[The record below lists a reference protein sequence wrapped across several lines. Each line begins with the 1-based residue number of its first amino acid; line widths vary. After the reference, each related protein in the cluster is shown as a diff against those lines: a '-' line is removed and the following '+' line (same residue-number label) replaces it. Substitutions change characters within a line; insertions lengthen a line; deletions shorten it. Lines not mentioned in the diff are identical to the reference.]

1 MKPQLTHREKKV
13 LWATIDHYIQTAEP
27 VGSKALVSGYDFDIS
42 PATIRNVMN
51 MLDRSGLLFQPH
63 TSSGRVPSDS
73 GYRVYVDKLI
83 DPASELSYSTDRFLA
98 SKSDLLGKSSL
109 DGVMRD
115 VAQILA
121 TLSGCIAVITAPNMQ
136 TMRIRHL
143 QLVIVDD
150 HLDTKKLMAIA
161 VSDTYHTASVTMD
174 LPIDSFSETKTE
186 ILEGELNILNNF
198 LNEHLRDKNW
208 SELNSALDWAE
219 LDRHFQQYAV
229 LLQQSLHQLMKL
241 CDRTA
246 LGQMFISGLTEL
258 LRQPEF
264 SNLQQVQNIV
274 HLLEADRAS
283 LMALIIDQPTPSANS
298 VSIRI
303 GSEISI
309 EPIQN
314 CTFISSTYL
323 CDDKPVGT
331 VGVLGPTRLG
341 YTRAIA
347 SVQAA
352 ALHLTDAI
360 SKW

>member
-1 MKPQLTHREKKV
+1 MKTQLTHREQKV

-27 VGSKALVSGYDFDIS
+27 VGSKALVSEYDFDIS
-42 PATIRNVMN
+42 PATIRNVMHT
-51 MLDRSGLLFQPH
+51 LDRSGLLYQPH
-63 TSSGRVPSDS
+63 TSAGRVPSDS
-73 GYRVYVDKLI
+73 GYRVYVDELI
-83 DPASELSYSTDRFLA
+83 DPSSELTYSTHQFMA
-98 SKSDLLGKSSL
+98 SKSDRLGKSSL
-109 DGVMRD
+109 DGVLRD

-121 TLSGCIAVITAPNMQ
+121 TLSGCIAVITSPNMQ

-143 QLVIVDD
+143 QLVMVDQR
-150 HLDTKKLMAIA
+150 KIMAIA
-161 VSDTYHTASVTMD
+161 VSDTYYTASVTMD
-174 LPIDSFSETKTE
+174 LPSETQPE
-186 ILEGELNILNNF
+186 VLEGELNILNNF
-198 LNEHLRDKNW
+198 LNEHLRDKSW
-208 SELNSALDWAE
+208 TELGSALQWDD
-219 LDRHFQQYAV
+219 LDRQFQQYAV
-229 LLQQSLHQLMKL
+229 LLQQSLQQLMKL
-241 CDRTA
+241 CNRTA

-274 HLLEADRAS
+274 QLLEADRAS
-283 LMALIIDQPTPSANS
+283 LMALIVDQSRSAHNS
-298 VSIRI
+298 VSISI

>member
-1 MKPQLTHREKKV
+1 MKPQLTHREQRV

-51 MLDRSGLLFQPH
+51 MLDRSGLLYQPH
-63 TSSGRVPSDS
+63 TSAGRVPSDS
-73 GYRVYVDKLI
+73 GYRVYVNELI
-83 DPASELSYSTDRFLA
+83 DPASELTYSKNQFMVGQGDR
-98 SKSDLLGKSSL
+98 LGKSSL
-109 DGVMRD
+109 DGLMRD

-136 TMRIRHL
+136 GMRIRHL
-143 QLVIVDD
+143 QLVRVDEA
-150 HLDTKKLMAIA
+150 KIMAIA

-174 LPIDSFSETKTE
+174 LPPNVQSES
-186 ILEGELNILNNF
+186 LESELNILNNF
-198 LNEHLRDKNW
+198 LNEHLRDRNW
-208 SELNSALDWAE
+208 TELANNLSWNE
-219 LDRHFQQYAV
+219 LDRQFQQYAI
-229 LLQQSLHQLMKL
+229 LLQQSLQQLMRL

-274 HLLEADRAS
+274 QLLEADRAS
-283 LMALIIDQPTPSANS
+283 LMALIVDQQSDSQHIESNNFANS
-298 VSIRI
+298 VSIKI
-303 GSEISI
+303 GSEITI

-314 CTFISSTYL
+314 CTFISTNYL

-352 ALHLTDAI
+352 AAHLSEAI
-360 SKW
+360 SNW

>member
-1 MKPQLTHREKKV
+1 MKHQLTDREQKV
-13 LWATIDHYIQTAEP
+13 LWATIDHYIHTAEP
-27 VGSKALVSGYDFDIS
+27 VGSKALVSEYDFDIS
-42 PATIRNVMN
+42 PATIRNVMS

-63 TSSGRVPSDS
+63 TSAGRVPSDS

-83 DPASELSYSTDRFLA
+83 DPASELSYSTDQFLA
-98 SKSDLLGKSSL
+98 SKRDRLGKSSL

-121 TLSGCIAVITAPNMQ
+121 TLSGCIAVITSPNMQ

-143 QLVIVDD
+143 QLVMVD
-150 HLDTKKLMAIA
+150 HGKVMAIA

-174 LPIDSFSETKTE
+174 LPSETKPE

-208 SELNSALDWAE
+208 SELNSALQWDD
-219 LDRHFQQYAV
+219 LDRQFQQYAV
-229 LLQQSLHQLMKL
+229 LLQQSLQQLMKL

-274 HLLEADRAS
+274 QLLEADRAS
-283 LMALIIDQPTPSANS
+283 LMALIVNQPSPSANS

-309 EPIQN
+309 APIQN

-360 SKW
+360 GKW

>member
-1 MKPQLTHREKKV
+1 MKQHLTDREQKV
-13 LWATIDHYIQTAEP
+13 LLATIEQYILTAEP

-63 TSSGRVPSDS
+63 TSAGRVPSDS
-73 GYRVYVDKLI
+73 GYRVYVDELI
-83 DPASELSYSTDRFLA
+83 DPASELTYSKHQFLA
-98 SKSDLLGKSSL
+98 SKSDRLGKSSL

-143 QLVIVDD
+143 QLVMVDD
-150 HLDTKKLMAIA
+150 CKVMAIA

-174 LPIDSFSETKTE
+174 LPTETKPE
-186 ILEGELNILNNF
+186 VLEGELNILNNF

-208 SELNSALDWAE
+208 SELNSALQWDD
-219 LDRHFQQYAV
+219 LDRQFQNYAV
-229 LLQQSLHQLMKL
+229 LLQQSLQQLMKL

-264 SNLQQVQNIV
+264 SNLRQVQNIV
-274 HLLEADRAS
+274 QLLEADRAS

>member
-1 MKPQLTHREKKV
+1 MKQHLTDREQKV
-13 LWATIDHYIQTAEP
+13 LWATIEQYILTAEP

-73 GYRVYVDKLI
+73 GYRVYVDELI
-83 DPASELSYSTDRFLA
+83 DPASELTYSKHQFLA
-98 SKSDLLGKSSL
+98 SKSDRLGKSSL

-143 QLVIVDD
+143 QLVMVDD
-150 HLDTKKLMAIA
+150 CKVMAIA

-174 LPIDSFSETKTE
+174 LPSETKPE

-208 SELNSALDWAE
+208 SELNSALQWDD
-219 LDRHFQQYAV
+219 LDRQFQQYAV
-229 LLQQSLHQLMKL
+229 LLQQSLQQLMRL

-264 SNLQQVQNIV
+264 SNLRQVQNIV
-274 HLLEADRAS
+274 QLLEADRAS

>member
-1 MKPQLTHREKKV
+1 MKHHLTHREQKV

-42 PATIRNVMN
+42 PATIRSVMN
-51 MLDRSGLLFQPH
+51 MLDRSGLLYQPH
-63 TSSGRVPSDS
+63 TSAGRVPSDS
-73 GYRVYVDKLI
+73 GYRVYVDELI
-83 DPASELSYSTDRFLA
+83 DPASELTYSTDKFLA
-98 SKSDLLGKSSL
+98 SKNDRIGKSSL

-121 TLSGCIAVITAPNMQ
+121 TLSGCIAVITSPTMQ

-143 QLVIVDD
+143 QLVMVD
-150 HLDTKKLMAIA
+150 HCKIMAIA

-174 LPIDSFSETKTE
+174 LPSETKPE

-198 LNEHLRDKNW
+198 LNDHLRDKNW
-208 SELNSALDWAE
+208 SELNSALQWSD

-229 LLQQSLHQLMKL
+229 LLQQSLKQLMRL

-274 HLLEADRAS
+274 QLLEADRAS
-283 LMALIIDQPTPSANS
+283 LMALIVNQPSPSANS

-352 ALHLTDAI
+352 AMHLTDAI

>member
-1 MKPQLTHREKKV
+1 MKNQLTHREQKV
-13 LWATIDHYIQTAEP
+13 LWATIDHYIHTAEP
-27 VGSKALVSGYDFDIS
+27 VGSKALVAEYDFDIS

-63 TSSGRVPSDS
+63 TSAGRIPSDS
-73 GYRVYVDKLI
+73 GYRIYVDELI
-83 DPASELSYSTDRFLA
+83 DPASELSYSTSQFMA
-98 SKSDLLGKSSL
+98 SKGDRLGKSSL
-109 DGVMRD
+109 DGILRD

-143 QLVIVDD
+143 QLVMVDER
-150 HLDTKKLMAIA
+150 KVMAIA

-174 LPIDSFSETKTE
+174 LPSETKPE
-186 ILEGELNILNNF
+186 LLEGELNILNNF
-198 LNEHLRDKNW
+198 LNEHLRDKSW
-208 SELNSALDWAE
+208 SELNSALHWDD
-219 LDRHFQQYAV
+219 LDRQFLQYAV
-229 LLQQSLHQLMKL
+229 LLQQSLQQLMRL

-274 HLLEADRAS
+274 QLLEADRAS
-283 LMALIIDQPTPSANS
+283 LMALIVDQPSQGANS

-314 CTFISSTYL
+314 CTFISSTYR

-352 ALHLTDAI
+352 ASHLTEAI

>member
-1 MKPQLTHREKKV
+1 MKQHLTDREQKV
-13 LWATIDHYIQTAEP
+13 LWATIEQYILTAEP

-63 TSSGRVPSDS
+63 TSAGRVPSDS
-73 GYRVYVDKLI
+73 GYRVYVDELI
-83 DPASELSYSTDRFLA
+83 DPASELTYSKHQFLA
-98 SKSDLLGKSSL
+98 SKSDHLGKSSL

-143 QLVIVDD
+143 QLVMVDD
-150 HLDTKKLMAIA
+150 CKVMAIA

-174 LPIDSFSETKTE
+174 LPTETKPE
-186 ILEGELNILNNF
+186 VLEGELNILNNF

-208 SELNSALDWAE
+208 SELNSALQWDD
-219 LDRHFQQYAV
+219 LDRQFQNYAV
-229 LLQQSLHQLMKL
+229 LLQQSLQQLMKL

-264 SNLQQVQNIV
+264 SNLRQVQNIV
-274 HLLEADRAS
+274 QLLEADRAS

>member
-1 MKPQLTHREKKV
+1 MKHHLTSREQKV
-13 LWATIDHYIQTAEP
+13 LWATIDHYIHTAEP

-42 PATIRNVMN
+42 PATIRNVLN
-51 MLDRSGLLFQPH
+51 MLDRSGLLYQPH
-63 TSSGRVPSDS
+63 ISAGRVPSDS
-73 GYRVYVDKLI
+73 GYRVYVDELI
-83 DPASELSYSTDRFLA
+83 DPASELAYSTHQFLA
-98 SKSDLLGKSSL
+98 SKSDRIGKSSL

-136 TMRIRHL
+136 TMRIRYL
-143 QLVIVDD
+143 QLVLID
-150 HLDTKKLMAIA
+150 HRKIMAIA
-161 VSDTYHTASVTMD
+161 VSDTYHTASVTID
-174 LPIDSFSETKTE
+174 LPNDTKPD

-208 SELNSALDWAE
+208 SELSSTLQWNE
-219 LDRHFQQYAV
+219 LDRQFDQYAV
-229 LLQQSLHQLMKL
+229 LLQQSLQQLMRL

-274 HLLEADRAS
+274 QLLEADRAS
-283 LMALIIDQPTPSANS
+283 LMALIINQPSNATNS
-298 VSIRI
+298 VSIKI
-303 GSEISI
+303 GAEISI

-314 CTFISSTYL
+314 CSFISSTYL
-323 CDDKPVGT
+323 CDNKPVGT

-347 SVQAA
+347 AVQAA
-352 ALHLTDAI
+352 AMHLTDAI
-360 SKW
+360 SKC

>member
-1 MKPQLTHREKKV
+1 MKQHLTDREQKV
-13 LWATIDHYIQTAEP
+13 LWATIEQYILTAEP

-63 TSSGRVPSDS
+63 TSAGRVPSDS
-73 GYRVYVDKLI
+73 GYRVYVDELI
-83 DPASELSYSTDRFLA
+83 DPASELTYSKHQFLA
-98 SKSDLLGKSSL
+98 SKSDRLGKSSL

-143 QLVIVDD
+143 QLVMVDD
-150 HLDTKKLMAIA
+150 CKVMAIA

-174 LPIDSFSETKTE
+174 LPTETKPE
-186 ILEGELNILNNF
+186 VLEGELNILNNF

-208 SELNSALDWAE
+208 SELNSALQWDD
-219 LDRHFQQYAV
+219 LDRQFQNYAV
-229 LLQQSLHQLMKL
+229 LLQQSLQQLMKL

-264 SNLQQVQNIV
+264 SNLRQVQNIV
-274 HLLEADRAS
+274 QLLEADRAS

-314 CTFISSTYL
+314 CTFISSTYI

>member
-1 MKPQLTHREKKV
+1 MNPQLTDREQKV
-13 LWATIDHYIQTAEP
+13 LWATIDHYIHTAEP
-27 VGSKALVSGYDFDIS
+27 VGSKALVAEYDFDIS

-63 TSSGRVPSDS
+63 TSAGRIPSDS
-73 GYRVYVDKLI
+73 GYRVYVDELI
-83 DPASELSYSTDRFLA
+83 DPASELTYSTNQFMASKGDRF
-98 SKSDLLGKSSL
+98 GKSSL
-109 DGVMRD
+109 DGILRD

-143 QLVIVDD
+143 QLVMVADRKI
-150 HLDTKKLMAIA
+150 MAIA

-174 LPIDSFSETKTE
+174 LPSETKPE
-186 ILEGELNILNNF
+186 LLEGELNILNNF

-208 SELNSALDWAE
+208 SELNSALHWDD
-219 LDRHFQQYAV
+219 LDRQFCQYAV
-229 LLQQSLHQLMKL
+229 LLQQSLQQLMRL

-274 HLLEADRAS
+274 QLLEADRAS
-283 LMALIIDQPTPSANS
+283 LMALIVDQPSHGANS
-298 VSIRI
+298 VSIKI

-352 ALHLTDAI
+352 ASHLSEAI

>member
-1 MKPQLTHREKKV
+1 MKQHLTDREQKV
-13 LWATIDHYIQTAEP
+13 LWATIEQYILTAEP

-73 GYRVYVDKLI
+73 GYRVYVDELI
-83 DPASELSYSTDRFLA
+83 DPASELTYSRHQFLA
-98 SKSDLLGKSSL
+98 SKSDRLGKSSL

-143 QLVIVDD
+143 QLVMVDD
-150 HLDTKKLMAIA
+150 CKVMAIA

-174 LPIDSFSETKTE
+174 LPSETKPE
-186 ILEGELNILNNF
+186 VLEGELNILNNF

-208 SELNSALDWAE
+208 SELNSGLQWDD
-219 LDRHFQQYAV
+219 LDRQFQQYAV
-229 LLQQSLHQLMKL
+229 LLQQSLQQLMRL

-264 SNLQQVQNIV
+264 SNLRQVQNIV
-274 HLLEADRAS
+274 QLLEADRAS

>member
-1 MKPQLTHREKKV
+1 
-13 LWATIDHYIQTAEP
+13 
-27 VGSKALVSGYDFDIS
+27 
-42 PATIRNVMN
+42 

-63 TSSGRVPSDS
+63 TSAGRVPSDS
-73 GYRVYVDKLI
+73 GYRVYVDELI
-83 DPASELSYSTDRFLA
+83 DPASELTYSKHQFLA
-98 SKSDLLGKSSL
+98 SKSDRLGKSSL

-143 QLVIVDD
+143 QLVMVDD
-150 HLDTKKLMAIA
+150 CKVMAIA

-174 LPIDSFSETKTE
+174 LPSETKPE
-186 ILEGELNILNNF
+186 VLEGELNILNNF

-208 SELNSALDWAE
+208 SELNSALQWDD
-219 LDRHFQQYAV
+219 LDRQFQQYAV
-229 LLQQSLHQLMKL
+229 LLQQSLQQLMRL

-264 SNLQQVQNIV
+264 SNLRQVQNIV
-274 HLLEADRAS
+274 QLLEADRAS

>member
-1 MKPQLTHREKKV
+1 
-13 LWATIDHYIQTAEP
+13 
-27 VGSKALVSGYDFDIS
+27 
-42 PATIRNVMN
+42 MN
-51 MLDRSGLLFQPH
+51 MLDRSGLLYQPH
-63 TSSGRVPSDS
+63 TSAGRVPSDS
-73 GYRVYVDKLI
+73 GYRRYVDELI
-83 DPASELSYSTDRFLA
+83 DPASELTYSTDCFMA
-98 SKSDLLGKSSL
+98 SKSDRLGKSSL

-143 QLVIVDD
+143 QLVIVDER
-150 HLDTKKLMAIA
+150 KVMAIA

-174 LPIDSFSETKTE
+174 LPSETKPE
-186 ILEGELNILNNF
+186 VLEGELNILNNF

-208 SELNSALDWAE
+208 TELSSALQWDN
-219 LDRHFQQYAV
+219 LDRQFQHYAV
-229 LLQQSLHQLMKL
+229 LLQQSLQQLMKL

-274 HLLEADRAS
+274 QLLEADRAS

-303 GSEISI
+303 GSEITI
-309 EPIQN
+309 EQIQN
-314 CTFISSTYL
+314 CTFISSAYL
-323 CDDKPVGT
+323 CDNKPVGT

>member
-1 MKPQLTHREKKV
+1 MKHQLTHREQKV
-13 LWATIDHYIQTAEP
+13 LWATIDHYIHTAEP
-27 VGSKALVSGYDFDIS
+27 VGSKALVSEYDFDIS

-51 MLDRSGLLFQPH
+51 MLDRSGLLYQPH
-63 TSSGRVPSDS
+63 TSAGRVPSDS
-73 GYRVYVDKLI
+73 GYRVYVDELI
-83 DPASELSYSTDRFLA
+83 DPASELTYSKHQFLA
-98 SKSDLLGKSSL
+98 SKSERLGKSSL
-109 DGVMRD
+109 DGVLRD
-115 VAQILA
+115 VAQILS

-143 QLVIVDD
+143 QLVMVD
-150 HLDTKKLMAIA
+150 HCKVMAIA
-161 VSDTYHTASVTMD
+161 VSDTYHTASITMD
-174 LPIDSFSETKTE
+174 LPSETKPE
-186 ILEGELNILNNF
+186 VLEGELNILNNF

-208 SELNSALDWAE
+208 SELSSTLQWDD
-219 LDRHFQQYAV
+219 LDRQFQQYSV
-229 LLQQSLHQLMKL
+229 LLQQSLQQLMKL

-274 HLLEADRAS
+274 QLLEADRAS
-283 LMALIIDQPTPSANS
+283 LMALIVDQPSPTNS

>member
-1 MKPQLTHREKKV
+1 M
-13 LWATIDHYIQTAEP
+13 
-27 VGSKALVSGYDFDIS
+27 
-42 PATIRNVMN
+42 
-51 MLDRSGLLFQPH
+51 
-63 TSSGRVPSDS
+63 
-73 GYRVYVDKLI
+73 
-83 DPASELSYSTDRFLA
+83 
-98 SKSDLLGKSSL
+98 
-109 DGVMRD
+109 
-115 VAQILA
+115 
-121 TLSGCIAVITAPNMQ
+121 
-136 TMRIRHL
+136 
-143 QLVIVDD
+143 VDD
-150 HLDTKKLMAIA
+150 CKVMAIA

-174 LPIDSFSETKTE
+174 LPSETKPE
-186 ILEGELNILNNF
+186 VLEGELNILNNF

-208 SELNSALDWAE
+208 SELNSALQWDD
-219 LDRHFQQYAV
+219 LDRQFQQYAV
-229 LLQQSLHQLMKL
+229 LLQQSLQQLMRL

-264 SNLQQVQNIV
+264 SNLRQVQNIV
-274 HLLEADRAS
+274 QLLEADRAS

>member
-1 MKPQLTHREKKV
+1 MKTHLTHREQKV
-13 LWATIDHYIQTAEP
+13 LWATIDHYIHTAEP
-27 VGSKALVSGYDFDIS
+27 VGSKALVSEYDFDIS

-63 TSSGRVPSDS
+63 TSAGRVPSDS
-73 GYRVYVDKLI
+73 GYRVYVDELI
-83 DPASELSYSTDRFLA
+83 DPASELTYSTHQFRA
-98 SKSDLLGKSSL
+98 SKKEHLGKSSL
-109 DGVMRD
+109 DGILRD

-136 TMRIRHL
+136 SMRIRHL
-143 QLVIVDD
+143 QLVKVDYR
-150 HLDTKKLMAIA
+150 KIMAIA

-174 LPIDSFSETKTE
+174 LPSETKPE
-186 ILEGELNILNNF
+186 ILESELNILNNF
-198 LNEHLRDKNW
+198 LNDHLRDKNW
-208 SELNSALDWAE
+208 SELNNALKWDD
-219 LDRHFQQYAV
+219 LDHEFQQYAV
-229 LLQQSLHQLMKL
+229 LLQQSLQQLMRL

-264 SNLQQVQNIV
+264 SNLQQVQSIV
-274 HLLEADRAS
+274 NLLEADRAS
-283 LMALIIDQPTPSANS
+283 LMALIVEQSHPNSNS
-298 VSIRI
+298 VSIQI

-314 CTFISSTYL
+314 CAFISSNYL
-323 CDDKPVGT
+323 CDNKPVGT

-352 ALHLTDAI
+352 ASHLSDAI

>member
-1 MKPQLTHREKKV
+1 MKQHLTDREQKV
-13 LWATIDHYIQTAEP
+13 LWATIEQYILTAEP

-63 TSSGRVPSDS
+63 TSAGRVPSDS
-73 GYRVYVDKLI
+73 GYRVYVDELI
-83 DPASELSYSTDRFLA
+83 DPASELTYSKHQFLA
-98 SKSDLLGKSSL
+98 SKSDRLGKSSL

-143 QLVIVDD
+143 QLVMVDD
-150 HLDTKKLMAIA
+150 CKVMAIA

-174 LPIDSFSETKTE
+174 LPSETKPE
-186 ILEGELNILNNF
+186 VLEGELNILNNF

-208 SELNSALDWAE
+208 SELNSALQWDD
-219 LDRHFQQYAV
+219 LDRQFQQYAV
-229 LLQQSLHQLMKL
+229 LLQQSLQQLMRL

-264 SNLQQVQNIV
+264 SNLRQVQNIV
-274 HLLEADRAS
+274 QLLEADRAS

>member
-1 MKPQLTHREKKV
+1 MKNQLSHREQKV
-13 LWATIDHYIQTAEP
+13 LWATIDHYIHTAEP
-27 VGSKALVSGYDFDIS
+27 VGSKALVAEYDFDIS

-63 TSSGRVPSDS
+63 TSAGRVPSDS
-73 GYRVYVDKLI
+73 GYRVYVDELI
-83 DPASELSYSTDRFLA
+83 DPASELTYSTNQFMA
-98 SKSDLLGKSSL
+98 SKGDRLGKSSL
-109 DGVMRD
+109 DGILRD

-121 TLSGCIAVITAPNMQ
+121 TLSGCIAVITSPNMQ

-143 QLVIVDD
+143 QLVMVDQR
-150 HLDTKKLMAIA
+150 KVMAIA
-161 VSDTYHTASVTMD
+161 VSDTYHTASVTID
-174 LPIDSFSETKTE
+174 LPSETKPE
-186 ILEGELNILNNF
+186 LLEGELNILNNF

-208 SELNSALDWAE
+208 SELNSALHWDD
-219 LDRHFQQYAV
+219 LDRQFRQYAV
-229 LLQQSLHQLMKL
+229 LLQQSLQQLMRL

-274 HLLEADRAS
+274 QLLEADRAS
-283 LMALIIDQPTPSANS
+283 LMALIVDQSSHGTNS
-298 VSIRI
+298 VSIKI

-323 CDDKPVGT
+323 CDNKPVGT

-352 ALHLTDAI
+352 ASHLTEAI

>member
-1 MKPQLTHREKKV
+1 MKPQLTHREQRV
-13 LWATIDHYIQTAEP
+13 LWATIDHYILTAEP
-27 VGSKALVSGYDFDIS
+27 VGSKALVSEYDFDIS

-51 MLDRSGLLFQPH
+51 MLDRCGLLYQPH
-63 TSSGRVPSDS
+63 TSAGRVPSDS
-73 GYRVYVDKLI
+73 GYRVYVDELI
-83 DPASELSYSTDRFLA
+83 DPASELTYSTNQFMA
-98 SKSDLLGKSSL
+98 SKGDRLGKSSL
-109 DGVMRD
+109 DGILRD
-115 VAQILA
+115 VGQILA
-121 TLSGCIAVITAPNMQ
+121 TLSGCIAVITSPNMQ

-143 QLVIVDD
+143 QLVMVDER
-150 HLDTKKLMAIA
+150 KIMAIA

-174 LPIDSFSETKTE
+174 VPSDTKPE
-186 ILEGELNILNNF
+186 VLEGELNILNNF

-208 SELNSALDWAE
+208 SELNSALQWDD
-219 LDRHFQQYAV
+219 LDRQFQQYAV
-229 LLQQSLHQLMKL
+229 LLQQSLQQLMRL

-283 LMALIIDQPTPSANS
+283 LMSLMSDQFNRSSNA

-352 ALHLTDAI
+352 ALHLTEAI

>member
-1 MKPQLTHREKKV
+1 
-13 LWATIDHYIQTAEP
+13 
-27 VGSKALVSGYDFDIS
+27 
-42 PATIRNVMN
+42 MN
-51 MLDRSGLLFQPH
+51 MLDRGGLLFQPH
-63 TSSGRVPSDS
+63 TSAGRVPSDS

-83 DPASELSYSTDRFLA
+83 DPASELTYSTHQFLA
-98 SKSDLLGKSSL
+98 STSDRLGKSSL
-109 DGVMRD
+109 DGILRD

-143 QLVIVDD
+143 QLVMVDRC
-150 HLDTKKLMAIA
+150 KVMAIA

-174 LPIDSFSETKTE
+174 LPSETKPE
-186 ILEGELNILNNF
+186 VLEGELNILNNF

-208 SELNSALDWAE
+208 SELSSTLQWDD
-219 LDRHFQQYAV
+219 LDRQFQQYAV
-229 LLQQSLHQLMKL
+229 LLQQSLQQLMKL

-264 SNLQQVQNIV
+264 SNLRQVQNIV
-274 HLLEADRAS
+274 QLLEADRAS
-283 LMALIIDQPTPSANS
+283 LMALIVDQPSPSANS

-331 VGVLGPTRLG
+331 VSVLGPTRLG

>member
-1 MKPQLTHREKKV
+1 MKHQLNDREQKV
-13 LWATIDHYIQTAEP
+13 LWATIDHYIHTAEP
-27 VGSKALVSGYDFDIS
+27 VGSKALVSEYDFDIS
-42 PATIRNVMN
+42 PATIRSVMS

-63 TSSGRVPSDS
+63 TSAGRVPSDS
-73 GYRVYVDKLI
+73 GYRVYVDELI
-83 DPASELSYSTDRFLA
+83 DPASELSYSTHQFLA
-98 SKSDLLGKSSL
+98 SKNDRLGKSSL

-121 TLSGCIAVITAPNMQ
+121 TLSGCIAVITSPNMQ

-143 QLVIVDD
+143 QLVMVD
-150 HLDTKKLMAIA
+150 HGKVMAIA

-174 LPIDSFSETKTE
+174 LPSETKPE

-208 SELNSALDWAE
+208 SELNSALQWDD
-219 LDRHFQQYAV
+219 LDRQFQQYAV
-229 LLQQSLHQLMKL
+229 LLQQSLQQLMKL

-274 HLLEADRAS
+274 QLLEADRAS
-283 LMALIIDQPTPSANS
+283 LMALIVNQPSPSANS

-309 EPIQN
+309 APIQN

-323 CDDKPVGT
+323 CDNKPVGT

-360 SKW
+360 GKW

>member
-1 MKPQLTHREKKV
+1 MKQHLTDREQKV
-13 LWATIDHYIQTAEP
+13 LWATIEQYILTAEP

-63 TSSGRVPSDS
+63 TSAGRVPSDS
-73 GYRVYVDKLI
+73 GYRVYVDELI
-83 DPASELSYSTDRFLA
+83 DPASELTYSKHQFLS
-98 SKSDLLGKSSL
+98 SKSDRLGKSSL
-109 DGVMRD
+109 DGVMSD

-143 QLVIVDD
+143 QLVMVDD
-150 HLDTKKLMAIA
+150 CKVMAIA

-174 LPIDSFSETKTE
+174 LPTETKPE
-186 ILEGELNILNNF
+186 VLEGELNILNNF

-208 SELNSALDWAE
+208 SELNSALQWDD
-219 LDRHFQQYAV
+219 LDRQFQNYAV
-229 LLQQSLHQLMKL
+229 LLQQSLQQLMKL

-264 SNLQQVQNIV
+264 SNLRQVQNIV
-274 HLLEADRAS
+274 QLLEADRAS

>member
-1 MKPQLTHREKKV
+1 MKQHLTDREQKV
-13 LWATIDHYIQTAEP
+13 LWATIEQYILTAEP

-63 TSSGRVPSDS
+63 TSAGRVPSDS
-73 GYRVYVDKLI
+73 GYRVYVDELI
-83 DPASELSYSTDRFLA
+83 DPASELTYSKHQFLA
-98 SKSDLLGKSSL
+98 SKSDRLGKSSL

-143 QLVIVDD
+143 QLVMVDD
-150 HLDTKKLMAIA
+150 CKVMAIA

-174 LPIDSFSETKTE
+174 LPTETKPE
-186 ILEGELNILNNF
+186 VLEGELNILNNF

-208 SELNSALDWAE
+208 SELNSALQWDD
-219 LDRHFQQYAV
+219 LDRQFQNYAV
-229 LLQQSLHQLMKL
+229 LLQQSLQQLMKL

-264 SNLQQVQNIV
+264 SNLRQVQNIV
-274 HLLEADRAS
+274 QLLEADRAS